1 MKCNERIFIRI
12 SNYDKE
18 VIKKA
23 SKFLKISMSEF
34 IKNCALDKAYEILTS
49 EEYRDKEYY
58 NEE

>member
-34 IKNCALDKAYEILTS
+34 IKNYALDRAYQVLTS
-49 EEYRDKEYY
+49 DEFRDKEFY

>member
-23 SKFLKISMSEF
+23 AKILKISLSEF
-34 IKNCALDKAYEILTS
+34 IKNYALDKAYETLTS

>member
-1 MKCNERIFIRI
+1 MKCNERMFIRI

-18 VIKKA
+18 VIKKV

-34 IKNCALDKAYEILTS
+34 IKNYALDKAYEILTS

>member
-34 IKNCALDKAYEILTS
+34 IKNYALDKAYEILTS